1 VRVSA
6 LRVLIADDHPVFRD
20 GVAAALRRQD
30 DIEVVA
36 ECRSA
41 DEAAERIHALDPD
54 VAILDNRMPGTPTR
68 EVIAQLVGAG
78 VRTRVL
84 VLSAHDDAENV
95 GAALE
100 AGASGYLTKDSD
112 RSVICE
118 SVRRVARGETVIAS
132 EVQGALAERLRS
144 AAVRPRALLTERE
157 QQVLRFLAEGKS
169 APAIAEELVLSATTV
184 KTHLGNLYEKLGV
197 SDRAAAVAE
206 AMRRGLID

>member
-1 VRVSA
+1 MSN

-30 DIEVVA
+30 DLDVVA

-41 DEAAERIHALDPD
+41 DEAAEQIRALDPD

-68 EVIAQLVGAG
+68 EVIATLVGEG

-100 AGASGYLTKDSD
+100 AGASGYLTKDAD

-118 SVRRVARGETVIAS
+118 AVRRVARGETVIAY

-144 AAVRPRALLTERE
+144 NTVKPRALLTERE

-169 APAIAEELVLSATTV
+169 APAIADELVLSPTTV

-206 AMRRGLID
+206 AMRRGLIE